1 MGRRSKI
8 LLMTGTALLCSLS
21 AAKADVLV
29 EIQGAVQR
37 PGTYFVSDHATLTEV
52 IRTAGGLSSQAD
64 KRRIPGEQRISLGSN
79 SNKVIVTIPFINGST
94 RPIIASANA
103 SFTLENSR
111 SGTASTS
118 IPGVD
123 IRGEWPIGGIEGWDV
138 KKLPIAVWVEPLND
152 QELIARYAPALEAA
166 LGKWNQLWQ
175 ELSMPK
181 TLLRIVNDPEK
192 ADIVIRW
199 RRLKKEIVGSN
210 TLGHAVP
217 LGEEITFQIPGEQ
230 QQYLWKKYKKAYVEL
245 DLYTNDNK
253 FYGTT
258 AMYWVITHEVG
269 HALGLQHSKDPSDLM
284 YPSIGLPIN
293 EDQERQAQEIL
304 EKSKNF
310 GSSLASLRFIYNTIT
325 VISPKLSATP

>member
-1 MGRRSKI
+1 MGRRSKT
-8 LLMTGTALLCSLS
+8 LLMTGMALLCSLS

-52 IRTAGGLSSQAD
+52 IRTAGGLSNQAD
-64 KRRIPGEQRISLGSN
+64 KRRIAGEQRISPS
-79 SNKVIVTIPFINGST
+79 SSKIIVTIPFINGST
-94 RPIIASANA
+94 RPIIASANS
-103 SFTLENSR
+103 SFSAENSR
-111 SGTASTS
+111 SGTTS
-118 IPGVD
+118 SPIPSAD

-152 QELIARYAPALEAA
+152 QELISRYAPALEAA

-181 TLLRIVNDPEK
+181 TLLRIVNDPDK

-217 LGEEITFQIPGEQ
+217 LGEEIAFQIPGEQ
-230 QQYLWKKYKKAYVEL
+230 QQYLWKRYKKAYVEL

-310 GSSLASLRFIYNTIT
+310 GSSLAALRFIYNTIAF
-325 VISPKLSATP
+325 IAPKQPVKP

>member
-8 LLMTGTALLCSLS
+8 LLMTGTALLFSLS
-21 AAKADVLV
+21 PAKADVLV

-52 IRTAGGLSSQAD
+52 IRTAGGLSNQAD
-64 KRRIPGEQRISLGSN
+64 KRRIAGEQRISPS
-79 SNKVIVTIPFINGST
+79 SSKIIVTIPFINGST
-94 RPIIASANA
+94 RPIIASASS
-103 SFTLENSR
+103 SFSSENSR
-111 SGTASTS
+111 SRTTS
-118 IPGVD
+118 SSMPSAD
-123 IRGEWPIGGIEGWDV
+123 IRGEWPIGGIEGWDT

-152 QELIARYAPALEAA
+152 QELISRYGPALDAA

-181 TLLRIVNDPEK
+181 ILLRIVNDPDK

-230 QQYLWKKYKKAYVEL
+230 QQYLWKRYKKAYVEL

-258 AMYWVITHEVG
+258 AMYWIITHEVG
-269 HALGLQHSKDPSDLM
+269 HALGLKHTNDPSDLM
-284 YPSIGLPIN
+284 YPSVGLPVS
-293 EDQERQAQEIL
+293 EEQERQAQEIL

-310 GSSLASLRFIYNTIT
+310 GSSLAALKGIYNMIAL
-325 VISPKLSATP
+325 IAPKQPLRP